1 MGELVEI
8 KVPDI
13 GDFTDVPIIDVMV
26 KAGDRIG
33 VEDALVTLESDKA
46 IMDVPAPRAGVIK
59 EVKVKVGDK
68 VSEGT
73 LIVVIE
79 TEGEQPASDGAPLTA
94 VRQRPH
100 EVASPGPD
108 SLSASA
114 APDSKPAPSAA
125 PASQTRPSETP
136 DSSPSSVEVE
146 FTPQAAPPDSAA
158 PPVSA
163 DVPSG
168 PTPGLAPGR
177 KPHTS
182 PLARRFARELGVD
195 LDKVKGGGTSG
206 RILKADIEGY
216 VRTALAAQKEAA
228 PQASAAG
235 RQLDLAPWPKVDF
248 AKFGPIEVKPLARIR
263 KISGTNLA
271 RNWVMI
277 PHVTQF
283 DDADV
288 TELEAFRRQ
297 VNETQ
302 ARDATRMTI
311 LALVVKGCIA
321 PLKEYPEFNASLEGS
336 NLVFKKYF
344 HIGIAVDTADGL
356 VVPVV
361 HDADRKGVLE
371 IAREIAEL
379 SAAAREGKLKLT
391 DMQGGCFTISSLGG
405 IGGTAFTPIINA
417 PEVAVLGLS
426 RTAHKP
432 VYRDGAFVP
441 RLILPLSLSY
451 DHRVIDGAV
460 AARFTTYLG
469 TILADIRRALL

>member
-13 GDFTDVPIIDVMV
+13 GDFTEVPVIDVMV

-46 IMDVPAPRAGVIK
+46 IMDVPAPQAGVIK

-79 TEGEQPASDGAPLTA
+79 AEGEQPASDGAPLTA

-108 SLSASA
+108 SVSA
-114 APDSKPAPSAA
+114 ALASPPPYAA
-125 PASQTRPSETP
+125 P
-136 DSSPSSVEVE
+136 DSSPSSEE
-146 FTPQAAPPDSAA
+146 AAFAPPSAEPELA
-158 PPVSA
+158 ASQVSA
-163 DVPSG
+163 DAASR
-168 PTPGLAPGR
+168 PTLTLALAPGR
-177 KPHTS
+177 KPHAS

-195 LDKVKGGGTSG
+195 VDQVKGGGTSG

-228 PQASAAG
+228 PQGSAAG

-248 AKFGPIEVKPLARIR
+248 AKFGPIEVKPLPRIR

-288 TELEAFRRQ
+288 TDLEAFRRQ

-302 ARDATRMTI
+302 ARDATRITI

-321 PLKEYPEFNASLEGS
+321 ALKEFPEFNASLEGS

-371 IAREIAEL
+371 IAGEITEL

>member
-46 IMDVPAPRAGVIK
+46 IMDVPAPQAGVIK

-79 TEGEQPASDGAPLTA
+79 AEGEQPASDGAQRTA

-108 SLSASA
+108 SLSAAPASPPPSA
-114 APDSKPAPSAA
+114 APDSKPP
-125 PASQTRPSETP
+125 PSETP

-146 FTPQAAPPDSAA
+146 LTPQSAAPDSA
-158 PPVSA
+158 PSQVSA
-163 DVPSG
+163 DAASG

-177 KPHTS
+177 KPHAS

-195 LDKVKGGGTSG
+195 LDKVKGGATSG

-216 VRTALAAQKEAA
+216 VRTTLAAQKEAA
-228 PQASAAG
+228 PQGSAAG

-288 TELEAFRRQ
+288 TELEAFRQQ

-302 ARDATRMTI
+302 AKDATRVTI

-321 PLKEYPEFNASLEGS
+321 ALKEYPEFNASLDGS
-336 NLVFKKYF
+336 NLVLKKYF

-391 DMQGGCFTISSLGG
+391 AMQGGCFTISSLGG

-460 AARFTTYLG
+460 AARFITYLG

>member
-8 KVPDI
+8 KIPDI

-26 KAGDRIG
+26 KPGDRIG

-46 IMDVPAPRAGVIK
+46 IMDVPAPQAGVIK
-59 EVKVKVGDK
+59 EVRVKVGDK
-68 VSEGT
+68 VSEGS
-73 LIVVIE
+73 LIVIIE
-79 TEGEQPASDGAPLTA
+79 AEGEAPSDTASRAA
-94 VRQRPH
+94 VRQRAH
-100 EVASPGPD
+100 DGVAPPPD
-108 SLSASA
+108 SPAATPPPSAVRDSTPEPATPPAPSQSA
-114 APDSKPAPSAA
+114 APEFRAAQVADAAASKP
-125 PASQTRPSETP
+125 Q
-136 DSSPSSVEVE
+136 SV
-146 FTPQAAPPDSAA
+146 
-158 PPVSA
+158 
-163 DVPSG
+163 
-168 PTPGLAPGR
+168 LAPVR
-177 KPHTS
+177 KLRAS
-182 PLARRFARELGVD
+182 PLARRVARELGVD
-195 LDKVKGGGTSG
+195 VGEVKGGGPSG
-206 RILKADIEGY
+206 RILKADIEGF
-216 VRTALAAQKEAA
+216 VRTAMVERKEAGA
-228 PQASAAG
+228 QHPAAS
-235 RQLDLAPWPKVDF
+235 QFNLLPWPKVDF
-248 AKFGPIEVKPLARIR
+248 ARFGPIEVKPLSRIR
-263 KISGTNLA
+263 KISGPNLA

-283 DDADV
+283 DEADV
-288 TELEAFRRQ
+288 TELEAFRKQ

-302 ARDATRMTI
+302 AKDATRITI

-321 PLKEYPEFNASLEGS
+321 ALKEFPEFNASLEGS

-356 VVPVV
+356 IVPVV

-460 AARFTTYLG
+460 AARFTTYLSLL
-469 TILADIRRALL
+469 LADMRRALL

>member
-68 VSEGT
+68 VSEGS

-79 TEGEQPASDGAPLTA
+79 AEGEQPASDGAPLTA

-100 EVASPGPD
+100 EVASPEPD

-114 APDSKPAPSAA
+114 APAKPRHPHAGSKPASAA
-125 PASQTRPSETP
+125 P
-136 DSSPSSVEVE
+136 DSSPSAVEAA
-146 FTPQAAPPDSAA
+146 FTPQAARPDSAA

-163 DVPSG
+163 DAASG
-168 PTPGLAPGR
+168 PAPRLAPGR
-177 KPHTS
+177 KPHAS

-216 VRTALAAQKEAA
+216 VRTALAAEKEAA

-283 DDADV
+283 DEADV
-288 TELEAFRRQ
+288 TELEAFRKQ

-302 ARDATRMTI
+302 AKDATRITI

-321 PLKEYPEFNASLEGS
+321 ALKEFPEFNASLEGS

-460 AARFTTYLG
+460 AARFTIYLS